1 MSKGVQGNF
10 AAQVRVFAHDAVSL
24 NPLNNN
30 QIAGTSD
37 RGVCLY
43 IGGQG
48 DVEVKMEGSSTP
60 VVFKSVSAGTF
71 LPILVT
77 HVLPG
82 NTTATEILALYQN
95 MWLGIGYTIPQRGD
109 RNLHIPVEGGFI
121 ISEIGDLRLLTEN
134 GNDEMV
140 TEPTP

>member
-30 QIAGTSD
+30 QISGTSD

-43 IGGQG
+43 IGGAG
-48 DVEVKMEGSSTP
+48 DVEVKMEGSSTS
-60 VVFKSVSAGTF
+60 VVFKNVSAGTF

-82 NTTATEILALYQN
+82 STTATEILALY
-95 MWLGIGYTIPQRGD
+95 
-109 RNLHIPVEGGFI
+109 
-121 ISEIGDLRLLTEN
+121 
-134 GNDEMV
+134 
-140 TEPTP
+140 

>member
-10 AAQVRVFAHDAVSL
+10 AAQVRVFAHDAVSVTPSATKIS
-24 NPLNNN
+24 NTD
-30 QIAGTSD
+30 Q

-48 DVEVKMEGSSTP
+48 DVKVIMESGTTQT
-60 VVFKSVSAGTF
+60 FKNVSAG
-71 LPILVT
+71 
-77 HVLPG
+77 
-82 NTTATEILALYQN
+82 ILALYQN

-109 RNLHIPVEGGFI
+109 KNLHIPVEGGFI
-121 ISEIGDLRLLTEN
+121 ISETGDLVMLTED
-134 GNDEMV
+134 GNNEMV

>member
-10 AAQVRVFAHDAVSL
+10 AAQVRVFAHDAVSVT
-24 NPLNNN
+24 PSATR
-30 QIAGTSD
+30 IANTD
-37 RGVCLY
+37 QRGVCLY

-48 DVEVKMEGSSTP
+48 DVKVTMESGTTQT
-60 VVFKSVSAGTF
+60 FKNVSAGTF

-77 HVLPG
+77 HVLAN

-121 ISEIGDLRLLTEN
+121 ISEIGDLILLTED
-134 GNDEMV
+134 GNDQMV